1 MRPHSPLSPF
11 ARVVSLAALIALS
24 ACGGG
29 EEPRAAPA
37 GASAFAARVHALQA
51 RSEGPSA
58 DSSLVVVGAQE
69 LFDWAEY
76 KYPSLFPKGPQN
88 FSLVHEGVSYTVRA
102 YPGGTY
108 LGLTEDGRVYGLG
121 AFTQGQL
128 QAFGR
133 LGDYSAQIQADR
145 CAIYPGSCNSNQPLG
160 PVNECFPP
168 APQALALGSRFQ
180 LRYSYDSTGRDGTA
194 SGEMTTESLVEQHTQ
209 FEGQP
214 AVQRAVNT
222 DITVTQAG
230 QTVTS
235 STRSKYYDQVAAN
248 DLILALGDETVLE
261 SLSPQGNTRVTMRRV
276 HQPAYLNS
284 ETTLQPGQSL
294 TRSLTSSVST
304 TMVLSGTP
312 LPPSLDTETQHEAF
326 AFEARETIEVRGRR
340 YQTCRYRETDPS
352 SPGESHVHWL
362 LLGKGIPVRSVS
374 TDADGTVT
382 QELKSGTFNGQPL

>member
-1 MRPHSPLSPF
+1 M
-11 ARVVSLAALIALS
+11 SLAALSALS

-29 EEPRAAPA
+29 EDPRAEQA

-51 RSEGPSA
+51 RSETPSA
-58 DSSLVVVGAQE
+58 ALSQAAIGAKE

-108 LGLTEDGRVYGLG
+108 LGLTDDGRVYGLG
-121 AFTQGQL
+121 AFTSGQL

-133 LGDYSAQIQADR
+133 LGDYSAQIQADS
-145 CAIYPGSCNSNQPLG
+145 CALYPGSCNSNQPLG
-160 PVNECFPP
+160 PVNECFLP
-168 APQALALGSRFQ
+168 ASQALALGSRFQ
-180 LRYSYDSTGRDGTA
+180 LSYSYDSTGRDGTA
-194 SGEMTTESLVEQHTQ
+194 SGEVTTESLVEQHTQ

-214 AVQRAVNT
+214 AVQRAMNT

-230 QTVTS
+230 QTITS
-235 STRSKYYDQVAAN
+235 SYRSKYYAQVAAN
-248 DLILALGDETVLE
+248 ELILALGDETVLE
-261 SLSPQGNTRVTMRRV
+261 SPASQGNTRVTMRRV
-276 HQPAYLNS
+276 HQPAFLNS

-304 TMVLSGTP
+304 TTVLSGTP
-312 LPPSLDTETQHEAF
+312 LPPSLDTQTRQETY
-326 AFEARETIEVRGRR
+326 AFEARETIQVRGRNFE
-340 YQTCRYRETDPS
+340 TCRYRETDPG
-352 SPGESHVHWL
+352 SPGESQVVWL
-362 LLGKGIPVRSVS
+362 LLGKGIPVRTIS

-382 QELKSGTFNGQPL
+382 QELKSGTFNGRPL

>member
-1 MRPHSPLSPF
+1 L
-11 ARVVSLAALIALS
+11 SLAALSALS

-29 EEPRAAPA
+29 DDPRTGQAA
-37 GASAFAARVHALQA
+37 GASEFAARIHALQA

-58 DSSLVVVGAQE
+58 ALSLAAIGAKE

-108 LGLTEDGRVYGLG
+108 LGLTDDGRVYGLG
-121 AFTQGQL
+121 SFTNGQL

-133 LGDYSAQIQADR
+133 LGDYSAQIQADS
-145 CAIYPGSCNSNQPLG
+145 CALYPGSCNSNQPLG
-160 PVNECFPP
+160 PVNECFLP
-168 APQALALGSRFQ
+168 ASQALALGTRFQ
-180 LRYSYDSTGRDGTA
+180 LSYSYDSTGRDGTA
-194 SGEMTTESLVEQHTQ
+194 SGDMTIESLVEQHTQ
-209 FEGQP
+209 FEGQS

-222 DITVTQAG
+222 DFTVIQAG

-235 STRSKYYDQVAAN
+235 STRSKYYDQVAA
-248 DLILALGDETVLE
+248 DELILALGDEAVLE
-261 SLSPQGNTRVTMRRV
+261 SRAPQGNTRVTMRRV

-312 LPPSLDTETQHEAF
+312 LPPSQDTETEQETYT
-326 AFEARETIEVRGRR
+326 FEARETIQVRGRS
-340 YQTCRYRETDPS
+340 YQTCRYRQTDPT

-362 LLGKGIPVRSVS
+362 LLGKGIAVRTVS
-374 TDADGTVT
+374 TDADGTAT